1 MIRKTRIALLTLLA
15 LALYAAPAPREAR
28 AGTFGDVAKA
38 VTNYVPNFVMDTV
51 DVFKVDISTGEGF
64 GVDARATHL
73 ADAGFS
79 DYDVARFGFLGRD
92 DSGVALTGDEANT
105 DRGMHLLGVTMGDR
119 ATDPYDVGAKVH
131 AFMGLEV
138 GANLKKALDAVTGL
152 VFIDLEGDNHD
163 YVGEMMS

>member
-1 MIRKTRIALLTLLA
+1 MIMKTRIALLTLFACA
-15 LALYAAPAPREAR
+15 LFAAPAPQEAQ

-51 DVFKVDISTGEGF
+51 DIFKVDVSTGEGF
-64 GVDARATHL
+64 GFDARATHM
-73 ADAGFS
+73 ADVGFS

-92 DSGVALTGDEANT
+92 DSGMVMTGDEANK
-105 DRGMHLLGVTMGDR
+105 DRGMHLLGVTVGER
-119 ATDPYDVGAKVH
+119 TSDPYDVGAKVH

-138 GANLKKALDAVTGL
+138 SANLRKALDALTGL

-163 YVGEMMS
+163 YAGDMWG

>member
-1 MIRKTRIALLTLLA
+1 MIRQTRIALITLFA
-15 LALYAAPAPREAR
+15 LALVAAPAPQEAQ

-51 DVFKVDISTGEGF
+51 DIFKVDVSTGEGF

-73 ADAGFS
+73 ADFSYS

-92 DSGVALTGDEANT
+92 DSGMAVTGDEANT

-119 ATDPYDVGAKVH
+119 TSDPYDVGAKVH
-131 AFMGLEV
+131 ALVGLEV
-138 GANLKKALDAVTGL
+138 GANLKKALDALTGL

-163 YVGEMMS
+163 YVGDMWS